1 MVVADVRGPDFDAIR
16 REEYGY
22 LDDEG
27 LVYLDHTGAGL
38 AARGQR
44 RAHAERLSGATYGNP
59 HSEHPASVASTTWV
73 QNTRRA
79 ILDHFNADPD
89 RYAAV
94 FTANATGACRLVGE
108 AYPFRRGTRLV
119 LPIDNHNSVNG
130 IREYARAGG
139 ARTHYIGLSGT
150 ELRLDDDALRA
161 ALAHRRGLFAYPAQS
176 NFTGVRHPLDWIG
189 VAQRHGYDVLVDA
202 AAYAPTNV
210 LDLGVVQPEFVA
222 VSWYKVFGYPTGV
235 GCLLARRDALARL
248 RRPWFA
254 GGTIE
259 AVSAQGDWH
268 RMADDESAYED
279 GTLNF
284 LAIPDVAH
292 GLAWVDSLGMPAIHD
307 RVTALTA
314 HLLAGL
320 AGLRHHDGA
329 PLIRVYGPDTVHARG
344 GTVALNILDA
354 AGTVIDERIVAR
366 DTAAAGICVRT
377 GCFCNP
383 GAGEAAFAIGRRT
396 LRGAVLRTAA
406 SGGTL
411 DDYLTRLGLPS
422 GGAVRVSLGLPS
434 TIADVDAFLD
444 FVARTYRDRPADAR
458 GLAPRLRC

>member
-1 MVVADVRGPDFDAIR
+1 MVVADVLGPDFDAIR

-22 LDDEG
+22 LDDAG

-38 AARGQR
+38 AARRQW
-44 RAHAERLSGATYGNP
+44 RAHAARMSGATYGNP
-59 HSEHPASVASTTWV
+59 HSEHPASVASTALV
-73 QNTRRA
+73 EHTRQA
-79 ILDHFNADPD
+79 ILEHFNADPD

-108 AYPFRRGTRLV
+108 AYPFRRGSRFV

-130 IREYARAGG
+130 IREYARAAG
-139 ARTHYIGLSGT
+139 ARTRYIGLTGPD
-150 ELRLDDDALRA
+150 LRLDGDALRA
-161 ALAHRRGLFAYPAQS
+161 ALAHRRGLLAFPAQS
-176 NFTGVRHPLDWIG
+176 NFTGVRHPLEWIDL
-189 VAQRHGYDVLVDA
+189 AHRHGYDVLLDA

-210 LDLGVVQPEFVA
+210 LDLGAVQPEFVA

-259 AVSAQGDWH
+259 AVSAQGGWH

-284 LAIPDVAH
+284 LAIPDVAQ
-292 GLAWVDSLGMPAIHD
+292 GLAWVDEVGMRAVHGRVD
-307 RVTALTA
+307 RLTA
-314 HLLAGL
+314 HLLSGL
-320 AGLRHHDGA
+320 AELRHHRGE
-329 PLIRVYGPDTVHARG
+329 PMVRVYGPGTVDARG

-354 AGTVIDERIVAR
+354 AGTVVDERIVAR

-383 GAGEAAFAIGRRT
+383 GAGEAAFSIARRT

-444 FVARTYRDRPADAR
+444 FVARTYRDRPVDPR